1 MIANLN
7 VLHQKRQLLADCNL
21 IATNAHWIDHDWLV
35 GKQVLIANKDA
46 TILDENKSGTLTI
59 LQAHANGTVT
69 IQQNSTANKCIKIWQ
84 LRPYRT

>member
-35 GKQVLIANKDA
+35 GKQVLIATKDA
-46 TILDENKSGTLTI
+46 TILDE
-59 LQAHANGTVT
+59 
-69 IQQNSTANKCIKIWQ
+69 
-84 LRPYRT
+84 